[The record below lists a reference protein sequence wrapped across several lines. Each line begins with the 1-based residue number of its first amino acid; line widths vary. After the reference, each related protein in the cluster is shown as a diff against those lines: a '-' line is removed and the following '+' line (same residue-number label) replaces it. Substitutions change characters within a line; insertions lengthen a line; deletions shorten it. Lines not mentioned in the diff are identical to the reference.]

1 MKIKATVNI
10 FLANQGV
17 QQQLNI
23 KLRLIN
29 TKFQLRWLLNSLMQ
43 LIWSYL
49 SLAKILKVYH
59 RLLMFSFVLF
69 VYFLQS
75 FIIYSN
81 YHCTTYEVSRRKKS
95 PNSELF
101 WSAFSPDFPAFGLNT
116 ERYRVSLRKFGEN
129 EDQNNSEYR
138 LFLRSVF
145 HQKFLTK

>member
-69 VYFLQS
+69 IFFKVSLFILTTTAQHMKFHGVKRVQIRSYSGPYF
-75 FIIYSN
+75 
-81 YHCTTYEVSRRKKS
+81 SRI
-95 PNSELF
+95 
-101 WSAFSPDFPAFGLNT
+101 FPAFRLNT
-116 ERYRVSLRKFGEN
+116 ERYVFGVILVRIFPGFCRIRT
-129 EDQNNSEYR
+129 EYR
-138 LFLRSVF
+138 EIQSIFPKIRR
-145 HQKFLTK
+145 K

>member
-101 WSAFSPDFPAFGLNT
+101 WSTFFPNFPAYGLNT
-116 ERYRVSLRKFGEN
+116 ERYVFGVILVRIFPGF
-129 EDQNNSEYR
+129 SGIR
-138 LFLRSVF
+138 
-145 HQKFLTK
+145 TKYGEIQSISPKIRAR